1 MAFSFYGVE
10 SLAVSAYEAKYSTS
24 LAWPS
29 RYIAYVIF
37 LFYFLCTI
45 GGALTVPWT
54 APYLPPIFGVAGSS
68 SAGLDS
74 PPRSANW
81 VVNVTLA
88 AGYNDF
94 AGFLNGCFIFS
105 VLSTSNTA
113 LYIASRTL
121 YGLTREIPD
130 SNILGRILNRLSLVV
145 RQTGVPAAAL
155 LFTSVFFFWLPFLQL
170 KSGYA
175 IEEVC
180 CIVSFSGIH

>member
-1 MAFSFYGVE
+1 M
-10 SLAVSAYEAKYSTS
+10 
-24 LAWPS
+24 
-29 RYIAYVIF
+29 
-37 LFYFLCTI
+37 CTI
-45 GGALTVPWT
+45 GGALTVQWT
-54 APYLPPIFGVAGSS
+54 AAYLPPIFGVAGSNS
-68 SAGLDS
+68 VNLNS

-81 VVNVTLA
+81 VVNITLA
-88 AGYNDF
+88 AGYNDL

-130 SNILGRILNRLSLVV
+130 SNRLGRSLNHLSLVV

-170 KSGYA
+170 RSGYA
-175 IEEVC
+175 IQEVC